1 MDTPQ
6 NNPEGYKAG
15 SAMEY
20 VKDLTGKLCLFY
32 GTADDNVHPSNTHQ
46 LIAALDRANKP
57 YRLYVGVD
65 QGHAGLRQ
73 DRQLEFFIEALKP

>member
-1 MDTPQ
+1 M
-6 NNPEGYKAG
+6 
-15 SAMEY
+15 
-20 VKDLTGKLCLFY
+20 
-32 GTADDNVHPSNTHQ
+32 
-46 LIAALDRANKP
+46 IAALDRANKP